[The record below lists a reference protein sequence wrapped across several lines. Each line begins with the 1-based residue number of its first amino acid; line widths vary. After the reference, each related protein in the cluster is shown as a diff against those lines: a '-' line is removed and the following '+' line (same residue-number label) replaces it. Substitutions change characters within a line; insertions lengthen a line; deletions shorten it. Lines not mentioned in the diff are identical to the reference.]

1 MSDVKLLPLSSLI
14 YYRQMIDALGYS
26 YHLWIV
32 VGEATNICRQSPCQS
47 QDFAVKLPRKLID
60 DLKATAN
67 GIAATWWMAAAGY
80 WKEMERHD
88 GYLWLLHA
96 SPFFWTKLFFGVH
109 MQVCWPKVIS
119 GVTRMCALY
128 RKLWHLGDFE
138 PS

>member
-32 VGEATNICRQSPCQS
+32 VGEATNICRQPPCQS

-88 GYLWLLHA
+88 GYLWLLH
-96 SPFFWTKLFFGVH
+96 FFDEAVFWCSYAGLLAEGY
-109 MQVCWPKVIS
+109 I
-119 GVTRMCALY
+119 G
-128 RKLWHLGDFE
+128 GN
-138 PS
+138 